1 MILFATDVEFEGF
14 GVLLHKGLGI
24 AHNKGEVTATTGTGH
39 LPGEDV
45 GKIAVAS
52 NRFSNIAISIWL
64 LAISREV
71 GGFDHAREHGCLS
84 IEGGTIGCCEAV
96 EVVGEDSLP
105 TGIGGIGKSLDFV
118 GGDILAFDNGATGL
132 AGLHRYHHEVLFE
145 ETESHLIGAGL
156 YLLGPEIIVIVV
168 TAEAGD
174 ADADGVL
181 GTRDMSIFTLG
192 IVLEAEDE
200 TGQHLG
206 IHLGKLDGP
215 YLLDHLA
222 GRGTQATTVAH
233 LEGGLEGDGEGPTG
247 MMLADVGLVNPSAGK
262 VESRGYTSR
271 WLLAISFLLGAESC
285 LERARTASLKTG
297 MGSALE
303 LDILDAA
310 LLAELTL
317 GSATALGID
326 NKDVGLDN
334 IESGNEVDDSP
345 TLVDVGFLDGLD
357 ILHHEEALLLREHGL
372 AMLILEVGGI
382 RSDTHIQLTKL

>member
-1 MILFATDVEFEGF
+1 MILFATDVEFESF
-14 GVLLHKGLGI
+14 GVLLHEGLGI
-24 AHNKGEVTATTGTGH
+24 AHDKGEVAATAGTGH

-71 GGFDHAREHGCLS
+71 GGFDHAGKHGYLGL
-84 IEGGTIGCCEAV
+84 EGGAVGSSETV
-96 EVVGEDSLP
+96 EVATHDSLP
-105 TGIGGIGKSLDFV
+105 TGICCISKGLYFI
-118 GGDILAFDNGATGL
+118 GGDIFTLNNRATGL
-132 AGLHRYHHEVLFE
+132 AGFHRYHHEVLFE

-200 TGQHLG
+200 AGQHLR

-215 YLLDHLA
+215 YLLNHLTRRSA
-222 GRGTQATTVAH
+222 ETAAVAH

-247 MMLADVGLVNPSAGK
+247 MMLADVGLVNPGAGK
-262 VESRGYTSR
+262 VESSGYTSR
-271 WLLAISFLLGAESC
+271 RLLAISFLLGAESG
-285 LERARTASLKTG
+285 LERARTTGLKTG

-334 IESGNEVDDSP
+334 IESGYEVDDSP
-345 TLVDVGFLDGLD
+345 TLVNIGFLNGLD